1 MCFGTLQIGFTLLC
15 VSDSTQVTQIKRQK
29 YLTISIIVE
38 VNSWYDFNLTM
49 CFLVI
54 DTSYE
59 KACRRGSAPS
69 TPVPGAQAQHSP
81 SRLASFFFSKRSF
94 RSNPLKRTKS
104 ATKLER
110 ERALAAAPTH
120 PATHALRTSRYLF
133 ILLAIDAL
141 YSHSK
146 VHENVWIQVL
156 NFHQLSTKKYN
167 SLKLEKLVLNLRQ
180 LFTKA
185 LFWVTL

>member
-1 MCFGTLQIGFTLLC
+1 MLVKFEVEKRDLTRASNLLYSES
-15 VSDSTQVTQIKRQK
+15 VIPGILVTQ
-29 YLTISIIVE
+29 L
-38 VNSWYDFNLTM
+38 LTM
-49 CFLVI
+49 LCLST

-110 ERALAAAPTH
+110 ERALAASVSTH
-120 PATHALRTSRYLF
+120 PPTHALRTSRYVKMNVITKTRRKHPRETRESKSQLTKVCLLRVLDYKCVVFLLLSNLF
-133 ILLAIDAL
+133 SCL
-141 YSHSK
+141 
-146 VHENVWIQVL
+146 
-156 NFHQLSTKKYN
+156 
-167 SLKLEKLVLNLRQ
+167 
-180 LFTKA
+180 
-185 LFWVTL
+185 